1 MTLLVAMIGNLI
13 LLPSMLISFE
23 KYITKKDF
31 PEPIMEIYEDDDED
45 NEEVEINEIEEKDK
59 IY

>member
-1 MTLLVAMIGNLI
+1 MIGNLI
-13 LLPSMLISFE
+13 LLPSMLISLE

-31 PEPIMEIYEDDDED
+31 PEPIMEIYEEDDED